1 MLSISA
7 RVGERLR
14 EEEREKSV
22 PDDNNLVEIKF
33 NNNINDKFPWT
44 VSESQQQLAAIPTTL
59 FYYND

>member
-1 MLSISA
+1 MASIS
-7 RVGERLR
+7 RQR
-14 EEEREKSV
+14 EKEKSV
-22 PDDNNLVEIKF
+22 PDDNNSVEIKF